1 MNHPLLCIPAG
12 DRKAFHPLFQNAS
25 GTIARACLEGC
36 MGSLYADSMEHPHC
50 AAAIAGDFVY
60 LAGDASHPAAAQ
72 LVQRLQGM
80 HRALA
85 IPLSEG
91 WKRLLDAAT
100 IPFQPFQRHAFSH
113 DTGGFNRARL
123 TAYTQNLPAGCNLRR
138 MDAAAYRLAMQEDWS
153 RDLCVNFA
161 GEEDFLQN
169 GLGFCIWK
177 DGRLASGAASYT
189 WFSGGYE
196 IEVDTRGDCRRRRLA
211 TACAAAFILHCL
223 DSGKLP
229 GWDAA
234 NPESAALAVQ
244 LGYRP
249 DGVYTAYQLL

>member
-1 MNHPLLCIPAG
+1 MSIHIVRIPNG
-12 DRKAFHPLFQNAS
+12 ERKAFHPLFENAS

-36 MGSLYADSMEHPHC
+36 MGSLYADDAARPNC

-60 LAGDASHPAAAQ
+60 LAGDAFHPAASL
-72 LVQRLQGM
+72 LVQRLHGK
-80 HRALA
+80 HRLLV

-91 WKRLLDAAT
+91 WERLLET
-100 IPFQPFQRHAFSH
+100 PEIRCLPIRRYAFAH
-113 DTGGFNRARL
+113 DTGGFDRAYL
-123 TAYTQNLPAGCNLRR
+123 ATYTQSLPADCTLLR

-161 GEEDFLQN
+161 NEDDFLQN
-169 GLGFCIWK
+169 GLGFCVWQ

-196 IEVDTRGDCRRRRLA
+196 IEIDTREDCRRRRFA

-223 DSGKLP
+223 DNGKLP

-234 NPESAALAVQ
+234 NPESAALAAQ
-244 LGYRP
+244 LGYKAE
-249 DGVYTAYQLL
+249 GSYTAYQLV